1 MVNAM
6 RYIRLGVCIC
16 ILLFVL
22 TGIGCWA
29 LCAASDT
36 DEYDDEEIEY
46 DQNDDNKFN

>member
-1 MVNAM
+1 MV
-6 RYIRLGVCIC
+6 ILIC

-36 DEYDDEEIEY
+36 DEYDDEETAEKK
-46 DQNDDNKFN
+46 QNP

>member
-1 MVNAM
+1 MV
-6 RYIRLGVCIC
+6 ILIC

-29 LCAASDT
+29 LCAAYDT
-36 DEYDDEEIEY
+36 DEYDDEEIKY

>member
-1 MVNAM
+1 MV
-6 RYIRLGVCIC
+6 ILIC

-22 TGIGCWA
+22 TGIGCWV

-36 DEYDDEEIEY
+36 DEYDDEEIKY

>member
-1 MVNAM
+1 MV
-6 RYIRLGVCIC
+6 ILIC

-36 DEYDDEEIEY
+36 DEYDDEEIKY
-46 DQNDDNKFN
+46 DQNDDCLLYTSPSPRDCS

>member
-1 MVNAM
+1 MV
-6 RYIRLGVCIC
+6 ILIC

-36 DEYDDEEIEY
+36 DEYDDEKLNMIKMMITNLIK
-46 DQNDDNKFN
+46 Q

>member
-1 MVNAM
+1 MV
-6 RYIRLGVCIC
+6 ILIC

-36 DEYDDEEIEY
+36 DEYDDEEIKLNMIKMMITNLIK
-46 DQNDDNKFN
+46 Q

>member
-1 MVNAM
+1 MV
-6 RYIRLGVCIC
+6 ILIC

-36 DEYDDEEIEY
+36 LNMIKMMITNLIK
-46 DQNDDNKFN
+46 Q

>member
-1 MVNAM
+1 M
-6 RYIRLGVCIC
+6 RIQSPTRRSHK
-16 ILLFVL
+16 L

-36 DEYDDEEIEY
+36 DEYDDEEIKY

>member
-1 MVNAM
+1 MV
-6 RYIRLGVCIC
+6 ILIC

-36 DEYDDEEIEY
+36 DEYDYEEIKY